1 MVPKIASLEQHVE
14 DAWEK
19 HDTLAA
25 KVARAAM
32 NNQQEQQESDITPLA
47 PPARYKHTQR
57 QEMTLRRGDVG
68 SGERWT
74 MIPLDDDE
82 KNNFDDG
89 SDETLDV
96 GNALNV
102 ERSDN

>member
-32 NNQQEQQESDITPLA
+32 NNQQEQQENLEASFDCI
-47 PPARYKHTQR
+47 
-57 QEMTLRRGDVG
+57 RRVRVCVSVRGF
-68 SGERWT
+68 S
-74 MIPLDDDE
+74 
-82 KNNFDDG
+82 
-89 SDETLDV
+89 
-96 GNALNV
+96 
-102 ERSDN
+102 